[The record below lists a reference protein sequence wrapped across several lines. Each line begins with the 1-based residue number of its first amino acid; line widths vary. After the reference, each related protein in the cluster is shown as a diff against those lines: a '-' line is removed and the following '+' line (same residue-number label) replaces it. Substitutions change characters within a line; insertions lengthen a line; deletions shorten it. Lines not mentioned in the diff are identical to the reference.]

1 MAFGQF
7 GDMVK
12 QARELQNNLKKV
24 KEELTRARYTGEA
37 GGVKVLVNG
46 EMEIMEVT
54 AGPGTSPNNFKD
66 AANKALKSARD
77 DAADKLKKAT
87 GGINI
92 PGLT

>member
-54 AGPGTSPNNFKD
+54 AGPGTCRTISRTRPTK
-66 AANKALKSARD
+66 R
-77 DAADKLKKAT
+77 
-87 GGINI
+87 
-92 PGLT
+92 